1 MTSVF
6 NAPEAANRYDAARN
20 LPDQTMA
27 VWMDALKNGVPARVD
42 RVLDLGC
49 GTGRFTAALGKTFG
63 CSVIGVEPSAAML
76 SVAEAQQV
84 PSIVW
89 RLGDAEDIPLE
100 DRSVDLVFMSQVFH
114 HLAHPEKAL
123 QEIHRVLAP
132 AGYLAIRN
140 ATTENSKQLEW
151 LRYFPEAREIEA
163 KRNYTQQ
170 EIEDLACSESF
181 ALISRQTIVQLFAA
195 SYQEY
200 YDKINN
206 RGLSSLIAISDEAFD
221 SGLQRFQGW
230 VGQQPQGSPV
240 YEPTDLF
247 ILQKIGAD

>member
-1 MTSVF
+1 MTVF

-20 LPDQTMA
+20 LPDQTLA
-27 VWMDALKNGVPARVD
+27 VWMDALKIAVPDKVD

-63 CSVIGVEPSAAML
+63 CSMIGVEPSAAML

-84 PSIVW
+84 PRIEW
-89 RLGDAEDIPLE
+89 KLGDAENIPLE
-100 DRSVDLVFMSQVFH
+100 DGSIDLVFMSQVFH
-114 HLAHPEKAL
+114 HLSHPEKAL
-123 QEIHRVLAP
+123 QEIRRALAS

-140 ATTENSKQLEW
+140 ATTENSKQLGW
-151 LRYFPEAREIEA
+151 LRCFPEALEIEA
-163 KRNYTQQ
+163 KRNRTQQ
-170 EIEDLACSESF
+170 EIEDLVCSQSF
-181 ALISRQTIVQLFAA
+181 VLVSRQTITQLFAH

-200 YDKINN
+200 YDKIKN

-221 SGLQRFQGW
+221 SGLQRLQGW
-230 VGQQPQGSPV
+230 VVQQPADTPV

-247 ILQKIGAD
+247 IFHKKLDN